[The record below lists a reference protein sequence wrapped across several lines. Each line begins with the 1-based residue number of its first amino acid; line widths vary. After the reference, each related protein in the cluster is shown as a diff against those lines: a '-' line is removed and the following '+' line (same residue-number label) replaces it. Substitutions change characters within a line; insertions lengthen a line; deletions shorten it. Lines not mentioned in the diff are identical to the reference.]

1 MEQWRNL
8 IHINRN
14 FQKAVNL
21 QLDIG
26 DHGRIEH
33 YIPTRSSM
41 LILRRYLKAVTG
53 EAKEHATVLI
63 GPYGKGKSHLLLVL
77 LSILSCDLP
86 QSVFEKI
93 KITDPE
99 TADLVTQIRKENKK
113 YLPVLVSS
121 VPGFSMNQILL
132 FALRE
137 ALEKNGLSDIAP
149 ETAFTEALRILE
161 KWEREYSDVYARF
174 CEYLTEHQTDVQD
187 LKKNLKRKHKQSLE
201 LFKELYPMLTAGS
214 TFMPLMQSETI
225 RSYQQIIRS
234 LTEECGYE
242 GIFIIFDEFSKY
254 IEGHEKSGFAEDM
267 KTLQDMCELAE
278 SSDQKLF
285 FTMVAHK
292 SIHEYTRSIDT
303 SMKNAF
309 RGVEGRISEISFVV
323 SAQNNYE
330 LIANSIRKEEPAF
343 SKQYEKEIVK
353 NEQGKLQKLSYQ
365 LPCFQKLFSE
375 QDFEREAS

>member
-1 MEQWRNL
+1 MEQWRYL
-8 IHINRN
+8 ILIFRN

-113 YLPVLVSS
+113 YLPVLVSG

-161 KWEREYSDVYARF
+161 KWEKEYSDVYARF
-174 CEYLTEHQTDVQD
+174 
-187 LKKNLKRKHKQSLE
+187 
-201 LFKELYPMLTAGS
+201 
-214 TFMPLMQSETI
+214 SE
-225 RSYQQIIRS
+225 
-234 LTEECGYE
+234 
-242 GIFIIFDEFSKY
+242 
-254 IEGHEKSGFAEDM
+254 
-267 KTLQDMCELAE
+267 
-278 SSDQKLF
+278 
-285 FTMVAHK
+285 
-292 SIHEYTRSIDT
+292 
-303 SMKNAF
+303 
-309 RGVEGRISEISFVV
+309 
-323 SAQNNYE
+323 
-330 LIANSIRKEEPAF
+330 
-343 SKQYEKEIVK
+343 
-353 NEQGKLQKLSYQ
+353 
-365 LPCFQKLFSE
+365 
-375 QDFEREAS
+375 